1 MLKSSMI
8 KSEQAWINRVF
19 FFFLDLLGVFFCIV
33 PEYLGCAP
41 CAFNEF
47 PLLTK
52 KIHKEL

>member
-1 MLKSSMI
+1 VNKLGST
-8 KSEQAWINRVF
+8 EFFF

-33 PEYLGCAP
+33 PKYLGCAP

-52 KIHKEL
+52 KNSQGIVI